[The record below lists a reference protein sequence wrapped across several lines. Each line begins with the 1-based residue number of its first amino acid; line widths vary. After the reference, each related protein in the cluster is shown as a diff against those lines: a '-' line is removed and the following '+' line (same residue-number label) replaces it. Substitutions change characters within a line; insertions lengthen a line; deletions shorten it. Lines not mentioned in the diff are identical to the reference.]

1 MATRLQD
8 IADRVG
14 VAPSA
19 VSLVLNGKAAGRV
32 NAASAARIREVAEDM
47 GYVPN
52 MLARALKT
60 RSSKTIGVLAEG
72 VASIPFSGQMLA
84 GAQEAAWRQGYLLMV
99 VDTGHHSDRNI
110 RAIKALVQRDV
121 DALIVAADYPRTVR
135 VPDVPS
141 QIPVIA
147 LSAIPHPE
155 DAAQRCLDTVL
166 PDDEAGAFTAVS
178 ELVASG
184 HRRVAFLNLDHA
196 GFDFAQ
202 TQRLAGYR
210 RALEAAG
217 IEHDDRYLAAA
228 PGPET
233 ADGADAAAR
242 LLAEPEPP
250 TAVFCFSDRI
260 AVSIY
265 HAAAARRLR
274 IPEDLS
280 VIGFDDQ
287 DGVANSLRPGLSTVR
302 LPHREMGEWAT
313 RTAIRR
319 IQGFD
324 GHALRQLVQC
334 PLITRGSVG
343 PVH

>member
-8 IADRVG
+8 IAERVG
-14 VAPSA
+14 VSPSS
-19 VSLVLNGKAAGRV
+19 VSLVLNGRADGRV
-32 NAASAARIREVAEDM
+32 NAVSAARIREVAEDM
-47 GYVPN
+47 GYMPN
-52 MLARALKT
+52 MLARGLKT

-99 VDTGHHSDRNI
+99 VDTGHHSDRNV
-110 RAIKALVQRDV
+110 RAIKALIQRDV
-121 DALIVAADYPRTVR
+121 DALIVAADYPRDVR
-135 VPDVPS
+135 IPDVPA

-155 DAAQRCLDTVL
+155 DAEHRRVDAVL
-166 PDDEAGAFTAVS
+166 PDDEAGAFTAVTD
-178 ELVASG
+178 LLRAG
-184 HRRVAFLNLDHA
+184 HRRVAFLNLDHT
-196 GFDFAQ
+196 GFEYAQ

-210 RALEAAG
+210 RAFTEAGLET
-217 IEHDDRYLAAA
+217 EDRYIATA

-233 ADGADAAAR
+233 VDGQDAAAR
-242 LLAEPEPP
+242 LLAGPEPP

-260 AVSIY
+260 AVAVY
-265 HAAAARRLR
+265 HAAASCGLR

-287 DGVANSLRPGLSTVR
+287 DGVANSLSPGLSTVR
-302 LPHREMGEWAT
+302 LPHREMGEWAA

-319 IQGFD
+319 VHGY
-324 GHALRQLVQC
+324 GGPSLKQLVPC
-334 PLITRGSVG
+334 PPITRGSVG
-343 PVH
+343 PAH